1 VKTFYSAVDIEEL
14 ASQGVR
20 ELVVDADTVL
30 TSVARE
36 AAAQLGVKLV
46 APGQGAPAVAAS
58 PATQPA
64 TPLKPRGCQ
73 HGPAGKDQS
82 QVSASNRGA
91 GGSASPVVDDLIGV
105 VKQLAR
111 QG

>member
-1 VKTFYSAVDIEEL
+1 MKTFLSAEDIERL
-14 ASQGVR
+14 VSQGMR

-36 AAAQLGVKLV
+36 TAAQLGVKLV
-46 APGQGAPAVAAS
+46 APGQGTPAAAAS
-58 PATQPA
+58 AAAPV
-64 TPLKPRGCQ
+64 TPLKPKGCQ
-73 HGPAGKDQS
+73 HGPAGKDQAP
-82 QVSASNRGA
+82 VSTSSRGV

>member
-14 ASQGVR
+14 ARQGVR

-46 APGQGAPAVAAS
+46 APGQGAPAAS
-58 PATQPA
+58 LATQPA

-73 HGPAGKDQS
+73 HGPAGKGQS